1 MATVDIDRAAQR
13 RAATILQM
21 GAFDQ
26 NSVPEAALEDLVAQ
40 AAGFFV
46 AAPYPLRII
55 TRTEPISLIG
65 PIQRLTERM
74 AQTPRALWPALDSEQ
89 IYLEWA
95 QQNLTLRSLRSHL
108 LVWSDGVFDPEALA
122 GLARER
128 FGVTTAMVGTL
139 PPLFQGRY
147 SEQLD
152 YLIPLG
158 GPAERPLLRVLVA
171 YQLRGEWSPRTLHAL
186 LRMGYA
192 FTLVQDVLTPP
203 PGTADGEMER
213 AQQTLNVQVDVATG
227 QGEQDTRGE
236 TAKAHCTRA
245 TLEVQAGQRLHRV
258 AHLVVLQADTLTQL
272 NKTTQTVVAEL
283 AAVLPLRVEI
293 GRQAALLAYAT
304 TAPTRLLPA
313 VPHWPVLTQG
323 LAVELPFGVR
333 SEAAGGTVGP
343 FLGRDDAGFL
353 VPMPSWNKPGSD
365 DPESRDMLITG
376 EKGQGK
382 TTFVLKG
389 ALGEVTYNDVQV
401 VILEPQR
408 HGQRL
413 VNAVGDKAHDP
424 AGQGLFHDINFA
436 TAQINLL
443 DIVEPNLVD
452 QISQVRSLLEVLM
465 TAEKVQR
472 DIAGGGMFTPPELGA
487 LGQALS
493 EEYGPRWQS
502 LTPTTTP
509 LLHDLCARLAKIP
522 AGRKL
527 ARDLRAT
534 FVDSV
539 SGAVFDRPT
548 NLPLQL
554 DEARVLA
561 FSVFDIQDR
570 YRPFLYGLFTGAV
583 RRRTRRKPRAQRLLV
598 IVDEFGYLVQ
608 EPTLMEAVAREMK
621 TCRTFRTAYWL
632 VEQSIRTFDE
642 AGWGQK
648 IADIVST
655 QIYFRQIGTAPET
668 ARRLNPEFTDEHLA
682 MMRRATTG
690 WAVAKVGEQG
700 DIYRLHADLTGY
712 ERRMLGGA

>member
-1 MATVDIDRAAQR
+1 
-13 RAATILQM
+13 M
-21 GAFDQ
+21 GSFDQ
-26 NSVPEAALEDLVAQ
+26 NSVPEAALADLVAQ

-55 TRTEPISLIG
+55 TRTEPVALTG
-65 PIQRLTERM
+65 PIQRLTDRM
-74 AQTPRALWPALDSEQ
+74 AQAPRAFWPALDSEQ

-95 QQNLTLRSLRSHL
+95 QQNLTLRTLRSHL
-108 LVWSDGVFDPEALA
+108 VVWSGGVFDPGALA

-128 FGVTTAMVGTL
+128 FGVATAVVDQL
-139 PPLFQGRY
+139 PPLFTGKY
-147 SEQLD
+147 TEEADHLA
-152 YLIPLG
+152 PVG
-158 GPAERPLLRVLVA
+158 GFDERPLLRLLLA
-171 YQLRGEWSPRTLHAL
+171 YQMRGEWNPRTLRAL

-213 AQQTLNVQVDVATG
+213 AQQTLNVQVDVAAG
-227 QGEQDTRGE
+227 QGDRDTRGE

-258 AHLVVLQADTLTQL
+258 AHLLVLQADTLDQL

-293 GRQAALLAYAT
+293 GRQAALLQYG
-304 TAPTRLLPA
+304 TAQPTRLLPT

-323 LAVELPFGVR
+323 VAVELPFGVR
-333 SEAAGGTVGP
+333 SEAAGGAQGP
-343 FLGRDDAGFL
+343 FLGRDEAGFL
-353 VPMPSWNKPGSD
+353 VPARPWTKPGTT
-365 DPESRDMLITG
+365 DPESRDMLVTG

-382 TTFVLKG
+382 TVFVLKG
-389 ALGEVTYNDVQV
+389 ALAEATYNDVQV
-401 VILEPQR
+401 VMFEPQR
-408 HGQRL
+408 HSRRL
-413 VNAVGDKAHDP
+413 VRAVGDKAQDP

-443 DIVEPNLVD
+443 DVVEPNLVD
-452 QISQVRSLLEVLM
+452 QISQVRSLLEALM

-472 DIAGGGMFTPPELGA
+472 DIAGQGMFTPQELGA
-487 LGQALS
+487 LGQALT

-509 LLHDLCARLAKIP
+509 LLHDLCARLGKLN

-527 ARDLRAT
+527 ARDLQAT
-534 FVDSV
+534 FVDSAG
-539 SGAVFDRPT
+539 GAVFDRPT

-570 YRPFLYGLFTGAV
+570 YRPFINGLFTGAV
-583 RRRTRRKPRAQRLLV
+583 RRRTRRKPRRQKLLV
-598 IVDEFGYLVQ
+598 IIDEFGYLVQ
-608 EPTLMEAVAREMK
+608 EPLLMEAVAREMK
-621 TCRTFRTAYWL
+621 TCRTFFTGYWL

-642 AGWGQK
+642 AGWGKK
-648 IADIVST
+648 IADIVSD
-655 QIYFRQIGTAPET
+655 QIYFRQIGTAPEI
-668 ARRLNPEFTDEHLA
+668 AKRLNEEFTDEHLA

-690 WAVAKVGEQG
+690 WAVARLGEG
-700 DIYRLHADLTGY
+700 GEIYHLHADLTGY
-712 ERRMLGGA
+712 ERRMLGGS